1 MNNPKQEM
9 PFLDHLEELRMR
21 ILWSL
26 LALAVCTAIGI
37 FATIRL
43 NVVDVLTA
51 PLFSVV
57 AELAVDDSSFLGVL
71 ESGRMA
77 YFNLT
82 EPLFFIIKL
91 GMLTGLI
98 LASPILVY
106 HAWAFL
112 SPALEERE
120 RRLIIP
126 SMTLGLLLF
135 TAGVSLAYF
144 VALPMTIRFLLLF
157 GAKWFTPALT
167 AGYYLSLVWRLLLAF
182 GVAFELPV
190 VVVILTAL
198 GLVTPAF
205 LRAKRRH
212 AIVIITVLASFLSPG
227 DFISVTLLLMVPL
240 ILLYEVSVLLSAII
254 VRRRADQTPDADHSA
269 ETTVPL
275 LFVIGLATARWKNRR
290 AKTVVVEGVS

>member
-43 NVVDVLTA
+43 NVMDLLTA
-51 PLFSVV
+51 PLYSVV
-57 AELAVDDSSFLGVL
+57 NDLAVDDPSFLGVL
-71 ESGRMA
+71 ESGRMTF
-77 YFNLT
+77 FNLT

-98 LASPILVY
+98 LASPILGY
-106 HAWAFL
+106 HVWAFL
-112 SPALEERE
+112 APALEERE

-126 SMTLGLLLF
+126 SMTLGLFLF
-135 TAGVSLAYF
+135 AAGVSLAYF

-157 GAKWFTPALT
+157 GSQWFSASLT
-167 AGYYLSLVWRLLLAF
+167 AGYYLSLVMRLLSAF

-190 VVVILTAL
+190 VVLVLTSL

-212 AIVIITVLASFLSPG
+212 AIVLIAILASALSPG
-227 DFISVTLLLMVPL
+227 DVFQIMLLLMVPL
-240 ILLYEVSVLLSAII
+240 ILLYELSIVMSTVI
-254 VRRRADQTPDADHSA
+254 VRRRARAAQESDGPPENS
-269 ETTVPL
+269 VPL
-275 LFVIGLATARWKNRR
+275 LFVLGLATARWRNRKR
-290 AKTVVVEGVS
+290 PIVSVEGV

>member
-37 FATIRL
+37 FAAIRL
-43 NVVDVLTA
+43 NVMDLLTA
-51 PLFSVV
+51 PLYSVV
-57 AELAVDDSSFLGVL
+57 ADLAADDPSFLGVL
-71 ESGRMA
+71 ESGRMTF
-77 YFNLT
+77 FNLT

-106 HAWAFL
+106 HVWAFL

-126 SMTLGLLLF
+126 SMTLGVLLF
-135 TAGVSLAYF
+135 AAGVSLAYF

-157 GAKWFTPALT
+157 GSQWFSATLT
-167 AGYYLSLVWRLLLAF
+167 AGYYLSLVMRLLSAF
-182 GVAFELPV
+182 GVVFELPV
-190 VVVILTAL
+190 VVMILTAL

-212 AIVIITVLASFLSPG
+212 AIVLISILASLLSPG
-227 DFISVTLLLMVPL
+227 DVFQIMLLLMVPL
-240 ILLYEVSVLLSAII
+240 ILLYEVSILLSVMI
-254 VRRRADQTPDADHSA
+254 VRRRADRPEGADRPPENA
-269 ETTVPL
+269 VPL
-275 LFVIGLATARWKNRR
+275 LFVLGVATARWRNRR
-290 AKTVVVEGVS
+290 HPTVVVDGA

>member
-1 MNNPKQEM
+1 MNNPNQEM

-26 LALAVCTAIGI
+26 LALAVCSAIGI
-37 FATIRL
+37 FAAIRL

-57 AELAVDDSSFLGVL
+57 ADLAVDDSSYLGVL

-91 GMLTGLI
+91 GMLTGLL
-98 LASPILVY
+98 LASPLLVY

-112 SPALEERE
+112 SPALKERE

-126 SMTLGLLLF
+126 CMTLGLLLF
-135 TAGVSLAYF
+135 AVGVSLAYF

-157 GAKWFTPALT
+157 NAQWFAASLT
-167 AGYYLSLVWRLLLAF
+167 AGYYLALVLRILLAF
-182 GVAFELPV
+182 GVVFELPV
-190 VVVILTAL
+190 VVIILTSL

-212 AIVIITVLASFLSPG
+212 AIVLITILASLLSPG
-227 DFISVTLLLMVPL
+227 DVFQVTLLLMIPL
-240 ILLYEVSVLLSAII
+240 VFLYEISIVLSTMI
-254 VRRRADQTPDADHSA
+254 VRRRTKAAQESGGPPENA
-269 ETTVPL
+269 VPL
-275 LFVIGLATARWKNRR
+275 LFVLGLATARWRNRR
-290 AKTVVVEGVS
+290 GRIVSVEGV